1 MPNSLRE
8 IKSLLPLLA
17 AFAVN
22 IFAAS
27 PASASVAPAPQYLY
41 FNAQCVDCAQ
51 VANTD
56 GYNVVATLELDG
68 YNYGTPLVNGS
79 LLQNGNVISFTYS
92 GSNLVSPFHV
102 ISPRA
107 GEKSPPATLGIGNI
121 SGQIN
126 TGEPDWTAPT
136 DGALDVVFG
145 GNDQRFTISLDGNW
159 AYFAGGELPDDFGHG
174 FWSLTAGSVG
184 PLAQQIPEPGSLAL
198 FSFSLAGLGLIRRAA
213 KSRRKNPLFLQ
224 L

>member
-1 MPNSLRE
+1 MPNSLPK
-8 IKSLLPLLA
+8 IKSLPPILA
-17 AFAVN
+17 AFAVS
-22 IFAAS
+22 IFAANT
-27 PASASVAPAPQYLY
+27 ASASVTPAPQYLY
-41 FNAQCVDCAQ
+41 FNAQCADCAHA
-51 VANTD
+51 ANTD

-79 LLQNGNVISFTYS
+79 FLQNGNVISFTYS
-92 GSNLVSPFHV
+92 GSNLVSPFHM

-107 GEKSPPATLGIGNI
+107 GEKSTPATVGIGSI

-145 GNDQRFTISLDGNW
+145 GNDQRFTISLDGDW

-184 PLAQQIPEPGSLAL
+184 PLVQQIPEPGSLAL
-198 FSFSLAGLGLIRRAA
+198 LGLSLAGLGLIRL
-213 KSRRKNPLFLQ
+213 SSNTRKKEHI
-224 L
+224 